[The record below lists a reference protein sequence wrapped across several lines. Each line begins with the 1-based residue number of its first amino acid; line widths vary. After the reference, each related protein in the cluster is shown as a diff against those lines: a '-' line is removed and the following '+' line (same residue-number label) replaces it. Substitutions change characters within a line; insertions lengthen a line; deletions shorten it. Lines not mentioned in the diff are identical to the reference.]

1 MACQVSW
8 FFRAAATGCRAALP
22 ILLFTLFL
30 PPEPCRAGDEP
41 PPSPTPGAAGSPA
54 TGPAAGQDTA
64 PGALRAGAP
73 AEEPDNSG
81 LLPRFNLYLPDG
93 RADIRL
99 LKPIRNSLFEMQVA
113 YNFVSGDISAFLRYK
128 YYGRTDTSTFT
139 FFDTIE
145 FSDLSRFSNE
155 FTRTRGGLYLLRV
168 PLDFYNRIYGLAE
181 FDRLTFSNPLEEP
194 DANRTNVY
202 LKTGYQYGTP
212 SDERSNAIVGEA
224 RDRVFNLFTALREIG
239 PHGRGF
245 SGAATWGVGRLGGDY
260 SYVKTEFEALQAI
273 SVGPDRLVLRLHGG
287 YFPFRRRVREVSD
300 PAIGTAFS
308 IPRYELFALDS
319 REALRGY
326 RGRERGTNEAH
337 LTAEY
342 AVPFFRDTRKNLVG
356 LDWESLY
363 AVGYAG
369 TGNVGDGT
377 RVYGAFADYKVD
389 VGAGIESSLSYRRTQ
404 VFLSALAAKTVVRG
418 VGGVRFLLSVRSY
431 R

>member
-1 MACQVSW
+1 MSAALVLL
-8 FFRAAATGCRAALP
+8 FLLAAAFPALAA
-22 ILLFTLFL
+22 
-30 PPEPCRAGDEP
+30 DDP
-41 PPSPTPGAAGSPA
+41 PPPPAPGPDGRPASGGGGGGAVENPAPGAPGAAP
-54 TGPAAGQDTA
+54 
-64 PGALRAGAP
+64 P
-73 AEEPDNSG
+73 AEAPDNSG

-99 LKPIRNSLFEMQVA
+99 LKPIRNSFFEMQVA

-128 YYGRTDTSTFT
+128 YYGRTGTSTFT

-155 FTRTRGGLYLLRV
+155 FTRTRGGLYLMRV
-168 PLDFYNRIYGLAE
+168 PLDFYNRLYGLAE

-194 DANRTNVY
+194 DANKTNVY

-245 SGAATWGVGRLGGDY
+245 SAAATWGVGRLGGDY

-273 SVGPDRLVLRLHGG
+273 SIRKNRLVLRLHGG
-287 YFPFRRRVREVSD
+287 YFPFRKRVREAFD
-300 PAIGTAFS
+300 PAVATPFS

-337 LTAEY
+337 LTTEY
-342 AVPFFRDTRKNLVG
+342 AVPFFRDARKNLLG

-369 TGNVGDGT
+369 TGNVGDGA
-377 RVYGAFADYKVD
+377 RVYTAFADYKVD

-418 VGGVRFLLSVRSY
+418 VGGFRFLLSLRSY

>member
-1 MACQVSW
+1 MRS
-8 FFRAAATGCRAALP
+8 ALAVV
-22 ILLFTLFL
+22 LLFLSL
-30 PPEPCRAGDEP
+30 PAAPSRAQP
-41 PPSPTPGAAGSPA
+41 APSPTPAPTPA
-54 TGPAAGQDTA
+54 SEGTAGPAEA
-64 PGALRAGAP
+64 PGEEALREPPRPGTPGAPAP
-73 AEEPDNSG
+73 AEEPDTSG

-128 YYGRTDTSTFT
+128 YYGRTGTSTFS

-168 PLDFYNRIYGLAE
+168 PLDFYNRLYGLAE

-194 DANRTNVY
+194 DANKTNLY

-245 SGAATWGVGRLGGDY
+245 SVAATWSVDLLGADY
-260 SYVKTEFEALQAI
+260 TYVKTEFEAIQAI
-273 SVGPDRLVLRLHGG
+273 PTGRNRLVLRLHGG
-287 YFPFRRRVREVSD
+287 YFPYRKRVRENFD
-300 PAIGTAFS
+300 PAVSTPFS
-308 IPRYELFALDS
+308 IPRYELFSLDS
-319 REALRGY
+319 RNALRGY
-326 RGRERGTNEAH
+326 RGRERGTSEAH

-342 AVPFFRDTRKNLVG
+342 AVPFFRDARKNVAG

-377 RVYGAFADYKVD
+377 SVYGAFRDYRVD
-389 VGAGIESSLSYRRTQ
+389 LGAGIESSLSYRRTR
-404 VFLSALAAKTVVRG
+404 VFVSALAARTVVRG
-418 VGGVRFLLSVRSY
+418 VGGVRFLLSLRSY